1 VPVADTFSRQPQL
14 LGRSMRDHDR
24 QVIGFPTAEVAAAA
38 DLAAVIGY
46 IVEVAPA
53 PFQAA
58 AIAIKLA
65 LVLVSRNRL
74 SGMAGGGVPLMVL
87 IGAACISTMFSHYY
101 VLEGLGQYVLIALN
115 VSSTLILLRPTNFN
129 RYTRALGVLSSGIN
143 VLFVI
148 MALAGQIPDHFGRML
163 YFGGAHPNLGSE
175 IAAIGVISLCMT
187 FSLRPTHVVALS
199 IPNLVAC
206 FLMQGRTGML
216 AIVFAVLIRL
226 YLSVRGRGMNYLL
239 GLVTLL
245 LIVVPIGALLGGRT
259 IRADISEVL
268 LLEDS
273 HRGVGTG
280 FVGRDGRWKGGI
292 DMFLSSPLT
301 GGGPDVFR
309 SEAMLSPHNWFMY
322 GIGELGALFLLV
334 LFFMI
339 RCVVRAYRYNSAHVL
354 VLSPVLLMMMLNDRF
369 MNLNAY
375 PTLMYV
381 FLFAL
386 ASWRVVLPNRSS
398 LRRPEV

>member
-1 VPVADTFSRQPQL
+1 
-14 LGRSMRDHDR
+14 MRNQNR
-24 QVIGFPTAEVAAAA
+24 QVIGFPTAEVAAAT

-46 IVEVAPA
+46 IVDVAPA

-58 AIAIKLA
+58 AIAVKIA

-74 SGMAGGGVPLMVL
+74 SGMIGGAVPLMVL
-87 IGAACISTMFSHYY
+87 IGAAGISTIFSHYY
-101 VLEGLGQYVLIALN
+101 VLQGLGQYVLVALN
-115 VSSTLILLRPTNFN
+115 VSSTLILLRATNFH
-129 RYTRALGVLSSGIN
+129 RYTRALGILSSGIN
-143 VLFVI
+143 VLFGM
-148 MALAGQIPDHFGRML
+148 MALAGHIPDHFG
-163 YFGGAHPNLGSE
+163 GSHPNLGSE

-187 FSLRPTHVVALS
+187 FSLKPAHVVALS

-206 FLMQGRTGML
+206 FLMQGRTGL
-216 AIVFAVLIRL
+216 LVIVFAVLIRL
-226 YLSVRGRGMNYLL
+226 YLSVRGRGMNYVL

-245 LIVVPIGALLGGRT
+245 LIMVPIGTLLGGRA
-259 IRADISEVL
+259 IRADVSEVL

-273 HRGVGTG
+273 HRGIGTG

-339 RCVVRAYRYNSAHVL
+339 RCVVRAYRYNSAYVL
-354 VLSPVLLMMMLNDRF
+354 VLSPVLLLMMLNDRF

-386 ASWRVVLPNRSS
+386 ASWRIVLPTNPAFIATEFNARN
-398 LRRPEV
+398 